1 MRVNIFYLLW
11 ITALLFASP
20 VRGEVP
26 EVKADSLQLFVQAG
40 DSCMQ
45 LHES

>member
-26 EVKADSLQLFVQAG
+26 EVKADSLQLFVQVG